1 MEDKKIMENKNN
13 KKILIVD
20 DDDFLLGIY
29 TKNFRDEGFEVLT
42 AHNGEE
48 AWEIITGGNVPDVVF
63 TGIVMPRMTGFELIA
78 KMQADPNLAK
88 IPVAINSHRG
98 RLEDEKLAKQM
109 AVDDFIIQGLTTPAE
124 AVRRVKLLLGI
135 QNVYKVVIVPNK
147 NDVRA
152 LINFLNKQ
160 QDTTCDPTGG
170 KEIFL
175 EIKPET
181 EKGKFKIKISCNGK

>member
-1 MEDKKIMENKNN
+1 MENKNN

-20 DDDFLLGIY
+20 DDDFLLGVY
-29 TKNFRDEGFEVLT
+29 AKNFRDEGLEVLT

-48 AWEIITGGNVPDVVF
+48 AWEIISGGNVPDVVF

-98 RLEDEKLAKQM
+98 RPEDEKLAKQM
-109 AVDDFIIQGLTTPAE
+109 AVDDFIVQGSTTPVE

-135 QNVYKVVIVPNK
+135 QNVYKVVIVPDK
-147 NDVRA
+147 NDASA

-160 QDTTCDPTGG
+160 QGTACNPIDD

-175 EIKPET
+175 EIESET
-181 EKGKFKIKISCNGK
+181 EKGEFKIKISCNGK